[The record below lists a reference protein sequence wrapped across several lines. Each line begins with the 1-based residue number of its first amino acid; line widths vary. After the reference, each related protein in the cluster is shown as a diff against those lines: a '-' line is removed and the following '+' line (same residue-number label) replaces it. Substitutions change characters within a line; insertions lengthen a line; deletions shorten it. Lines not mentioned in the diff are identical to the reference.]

1 MTSVAVNTYTHSVTY
16 LADNILKSFKDI
28 IVFSG
33 LDPSNLVGSWD
44 STVSG
49 LKVWLLSEHLKGVCL
64 EIYDPRT
71 DALIYRWDL
80 EVSYGWSSSG
90 DGNFYADTDLLRYHI
105 RKTGLL
111 PSQTKYR
118 LLIDRKPGF
127 PEVAGWTT
135 AEYRSTA
142 GMVKQSLG
150 SAIEHN
156 GLGASAGYWRRS

>member
-1 MTSVAVNTYTHSVTY
+1 MTNVSVNTYAHSVTY

-28 IVFSG
+28 LVLSG
-33 LDPSNLVGSWD
+33 LDPTNLVDSWET
-44 STVSG
+44 TVLG
-49 LKVWLLSEHLKGVCL
+49 LKTWLQSEHLKGVCM
-64 EIYDPRT
+64 EIFDPRT

-80 EVSYGWSSSG
+80 DVVYGWSSSG

-111 PSQTKYR
+111 PSQAKYR
-118 LLIDRKPGF
+118 LLVDRAAGF
-127 PEVAGWTT
+127 PIVAGWSS

-156 GLGASAGYWRRS
+156 GLGATAGYWRRN